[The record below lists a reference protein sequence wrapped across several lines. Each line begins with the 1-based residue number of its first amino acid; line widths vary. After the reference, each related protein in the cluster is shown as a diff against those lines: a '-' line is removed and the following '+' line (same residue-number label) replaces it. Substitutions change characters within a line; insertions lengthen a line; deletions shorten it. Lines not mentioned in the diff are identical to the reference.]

1 MRADSR
7 SQPTTEEHRPPSAGD
22 GECGHPVLLAAFPGA
37 VALPIPASGEVVGR
51 AWLVSAG
58 LPDAEV
64 SGRHLGFSRTG
75 GRLQV
80 EDVGSRN
87 GTFLNGV
94 PLRARQRMGLDDGD
108 VVRLGKTLLVYREAF
123 TGALSPAPPLGRLVG
138 PWGLTA
144 VRAELLALAARR
156 EVNVLLQGE
165 TGTGKELLAEAVV
178 EALGRRGK
186 PFAAVNVAGIPA
198 SVFEGQLFG
207 WKKGAYSGAVGD
219 SRGVLRAHQGGAVF
233 LDEIGELPLE
243 VQPKILRLLE
253 NREILPVGEDRPAR
267 VEVALIAATNR
278 ALEAMVERGAFRR
291 DLLARFLVRID
302 LLPLR
307 ERPEDVFAV
316 LQALRERRGAPFDPR
331 ETEVEAVERLMLERW
346 PANVR
351 DVDRLAAMIGPSAP
365 LTQHAVERVLG
376 PLAARVALT
385 REAAEQVL
393 AECRDNQSEAAR
405 RLGVSRGKL
414 RRLLGLA

>member
-1 MRADSR
+1 MRADGPHH
-7 SQPTTEEHRPPSAGD
+7 PTTEEHRPPSAGD
-22 GECGHPVLLAAFPGA
+22 GGCGRPVLLAAFPGA
-37 VALPIPASGEVVGR
+37 AALSIPASGEVVGR
-51 AWLVSAG
+51 AWLMSAG
-58 LPDAEV
+58 IPDPEV
-64 SGRHLGFSRTG
+64 SGQHLRFARTG
-75 GRLQV
+75 GRLQL

-87 GTFLNGV
+87 GTYLNGA
-94 PLRARQRMGLDDGD
+94 PLRAGQRVALDDGD
-108 VVRLGKTLLVYREAF
+108 VVRLGRTLLVYREAF
-123 TGALSPAPPLGRLVG
+123 AGALSPEPPLGRLVG

-144 VRAELLALAARR
+144 VRAELAALAARR
-156 EVNVLLQGE
+156 ELNVLLQGE

-186 PFAAVNVAGIPA
+186 PFSPVNVAGIPA

-207 WKKGAYSGAVGD
+207 WKRGAYSGAVGD

-233 LDEIGELPLE
+233 LDEIGELPLD
-243 VQPKILRLLE
+243 VQPKILRLIE
-253 NREILPVGEDRPAR
+253 NREILPVGEDRPVR

-278 ALEAMVERGAFRR
+278 PLEAMVERGAFRR
-291 DLLARFLVRID
+291 DLLARFLLRID
-302 LLPLR
+302 LAPLR
-307 ERPEDVFAV
+307 ERSEDVFAV

-331 ETEVEAVERLMLERW
+331 AAEVEAVERLMLERW

-351 DVDRLAAMIGPSAP
+351 DVDRLAAMIDRSAP

-376 PLAARVALT
+376 PPAARVALT
-385 REAAEQVL
+385 REAAAQVL
-393 AECRDNQSEAAR
+393 AECKGNQSEATR

>member
-1 MRADSR
+1 MRADGR

-22 GECGHPVLLAAFPGA
+22 GGCGRPVLLAAFPGLAA
-37 VALPIPASGEVVGR
+37 VSVPASGEVVGR
-51 AWLVSAG
+51 GWLLSEG
-58 LPDAEV
+58 IPDTEV
-64 SGRHLGFSRTG
+64 SGRHLSFSRAG

-87 GTFLNGV
+87 GTFLNGAR
-94 PLRARQRMGLDDGD
+94 LRAGQRAGLDDGD
-108 VVRLGKTLLVYREAF
+108 VLRLGRTLLVYRDAF

-144 VRAELLALAARR
+144 VRAELAALAARR
-156 EVNVLLQGE
+156 ELNVLLQGE
-165 TGTGKELLAEAVV
+165 TGTGKELLAEAAV

-207 WKKGAYSGAVGD
+207 WRKGAYSGAVGD

-278 ALEAMVERGAFRR
+278 PLEAMVERGAFRR
-291 DLLARFLVRID
+291 DLLARFLIRIE
-302 LLPLR
+302 LAPLR
-307 ERPEDVFAV
+307 DRPEDVFAV
-316 LQALRERRGAPFDPR
+316 LQALRERRGAPFDVR
-331 ETEVEAVERLMLERW
+331 TAEVEAVERLMLERW

-351 DVDRLAAMIGPSAP
+351 DVDRLAAMIDPWAP
-365 LTQHAVERVLG
+365 LTQHGVERVLG
-376 PLAARVALT
+376 PPAARVALT
-385 REAAEQVL
+385 REAAEQAL
-393 AECRDNQSEAAR
+393 AACGGNQSEATR